1 MRGKLDRRS
10 GTVYKEPQFL
20 GQIGVRL
27 LVMKNFLIVV
37 IGGLA
42 ALVLVMG
49 VRTGLSGGGPEAA
62 VTRADLVAYDGAAIA
77 ARLGTSIR
85 LQAVSKSL
93 EATPDAQAFAG
104 IAQFL
109 SEAYPAAHAAM
120 ERDVVGEYSLI
131 YKWQGTDTGA
141 NAGAQ
146 KPIGFIAHLDV
157 VPVETGTEDEWTR
170 PPFSGAVHD
179 GSVWGRGAL
188 DNKGQVIALME
199 AVERLAGE
207 GFAPARDIYFLFGHD
222 EELGGDKGAGAI
234 AERLK
239 ARGVSLAWTIDEG
252 SGLAQGIVPGIE
264 KPVALI
270 STAEKGS
277 VTLRFTA
284 RGQGGHSS
292 TPAPDTAV
300 SILSRAVLAVTDNP
314 YPLKLDD
321 NVIAFLHALAGEMPF
336 SRRLIMTNL
345 WLTGPL
351 VKNQLKGDALTAAS
365 LHTTTAP
372 TIIRGGEKS
381 NILPQQATAIVNYR
395 IHPRDNVEA
404 VRDRAVKLI
413 NDDRVTVEI
422 AGGREPSPQSSAS
435 GEGYRAIAATT
446 TAIFGDI
453 VLAPALTLQGT
464 DSRHYAEI
472 ADDNYRFTPFVYTP
486 DDLQRIH
493 GTDERV
499 KIENLANAAAW
510 YEALMRRTAG

>member
-1 MRGKLDRRS
+1 MWGK
-10 GTVYKEPQFL
+10 
-20 GQIGVRL
+20 IGVRFL
-27 LVMKNFLIVV
+27 AMKKFMIVV
-37 IGGLA
+37 AGGLA
-42 ALVLVMG
+42 ALVLVM
-49 VRTGLSGGGPEAA
+49 VARTALMGGGSETPI
-62 VTRADLVAYDGAAIA
+62 TRAAFTVYDGDAIA
-77 ARLGTSIR
+77 ARLGAAIR
-85 LQAVSKSL
+85 LQTVSKSL
-93 EATPDAQAFAG
+93 EATPDAEAFTA

-109 SEAYPAAHAAM
+109 SETYPAAHAVM
-120 ERDVVGEYSLI
+120 EREVVGDYSLV
-131 YKWQGTDTGA
+131 YKWPGTDGA
-141 NAGAQ
+141 K
-146 KPIGFIAHLDV
+146 KPTGFIAHLDV

-170 PPFSGAVHD
+170 PPFSGAVYD

-199 AVERLAGE
+199 AAERLASE
-207 GFAPARDIYFLFGHD
+207 GFTPARDIYFLFGHD
-222 EELGGDKGAGAI
+222 EELGGGNGAGKI
-234 AERLK
+234 VSHLK

-252 SGLAQGIVPGIE
+252 SGLAQGIIPGIE

-300 SILSRAVLAVTDNP
+300 SILARAVLAVTDNP

-321 NVIAFLHALAGEMPF
+321 NVVAFLHALAGEMPF
-336 SRRLIMTNL
+336 SRRLIMANL

-351 VKNQLKGDALTAAS
+351 VKGQLKGDALTAAS

-372 TIIRGGEKS
+372 TIIKGGEKS
-381 NILPQQATAIVNYR
+381 NILPQQAVAIVNYR

-404 VRDRAVKLI
+404 VRARAVRLI
-413 NDDRVTVEI
+413 NDSRVTVEI

-464 DSRHYAEI
+464 DSRHYADI

-499 KIENLANAAAW
+499 KIENLSRAAAW
-510 YEALMRRTAG
+510 YEALMRRVAG

>member
-1 MRGKLDRRS
+1 
-10 GTVYKEPQFL
+10 
-20 GQIGVRL
+20 
-27 LVMKNFLIVV
+27 MKNFLIVV

-42 ALVLVMG
+42 ALLLVM
-49 VRTGLSGGGPEAA
+49 VARTMLMGGGSVTAA
-62 VTRADLVAYDGAAIA
+62 APADFTAYDGEAIA
-77 ARLGTSIR
+77 ARLGTAIR
-85 LQAVSKSL
+85 IPTVSKSL

-104 IAQFL
+104 IAKFL

-120 ERDVVGEYSLI
+120 EREIVGEYSLI
-131 YKWQGTDTGA
+131 YKWPGTNIGADTGA
-141 NAGAQ
+141 NTSPQ

-188 DNKGQVIALME
+188 DNKGQLIALME
-199 AVERLAGE
+199 AAERLASE

-234 AERLK
+234 AAHLK
-239 ARGVSLAWTIDEG
+239 ARSVSLAWTIDEG

-300 SILSRAVLAVTDNP
+300 SILARAVLAVTDNP

-351 VKNQLKGDALTAAS
+351 VKGQLKSDALTAAS

-372 TIIRGGEKS
+372 TIIKGGEKS

-464 DSRHYAEI
+464 DSRHYADI
-472 ADDNYRFTPFVYTP
+472 ADDNYRFTPFIYTP

-499 KIENLANAAAW
+499 KIENLAGAAAW
-510 YEALMRRTAG
+510 YEALMRRTAGAAS

>member
-1 MRGKLDRRS
+1 
-10 GTVYKEPQFL
+10 
-20 GQIGVRL
+20 
-27 LVMKNFLIVV
+27 MKNFLIIVL
-37 IGGLA
+37 GGLV
-42 ALVLVMG
+42 ALVLVMV
-49 VRTGLSGGGPEAA
+49 VRTGLIGGGSQTA
-62 VTRADLVAYDGAAIA
+62 VTRPSFTVYDGDAIA
-77 ARLGTSIR
+77 ARLGAAIQ
-85 LQAVSKSL
+85 LQTVSKSL
-93 EATPDAQAFAG
+93 EATPDAQAFGG

-109 SEAYPAAHAAM
+109 SEAYPAAHAVM
-120 ERDVVGEYSLI
+120 EREVVGDYSLV
-131 YKWQGTDTGA
+131 YKWPGT
-141 NAGAQ
+141 NASAQ

-157 VPVETGTEDEWTR
+157 VPVETGTEDEWVQ
-170 PPFSGAVHD
+170 PPFSGAIHD

-199 AVERLAGE
+199 AADHLAGE

-234 AERLK
+234 VNHLK
-239 ARGVSLAWTIDEG
+239 ARGVNLAWTLDEG

-300 SILSRAVLAVTDNP
+300 SILARAVLAVTDNP
-314 YPLKLDD
+314 YPLRLDG
-321 NVIAFLHALAGEMPF
+321 NVVAFLHALAGEMPF

-381 NILPQQATAIVNYR
+381 NILPQQAVAIVNYR
-395 IHPRDNVEA
+395 IHPRDTVEA

-422 AGGREPSPQSSAS
+422 AGGREPSPRSSAS
-435 GEGYRAIAATT
+435 GEGYLAIAETSK
-446 TAIFGDI
+446 AIYGDI

-464 DSRHYAEI
+464 DSRHYADI
-472 ADDNYRFTPFVYTP
+472 ADDNYRFTPFIYTP

-499 KIENLANAAAW
+499 KIENLAGAAAW
-510 YEALMRRTAG
+510 YEALMRRTAS